1 MDSSARKSAPRPA
14 DYRTLSPSG
23 VSQSRDPTSELI
35 DKGHSLGFCRG
46 KLPVLVIDPN
56 GIAIDGSRSI
66 ARRYGTKCGG
76 CLQGIN
82 PQDLVRKARDKVFHL
97 NCFTC
102 LVCRKQ
108 MSTGEE
114 LYVLDD
120 NKFVCKQDY
129 LSGKPLPDTHHVHGH
144 HGTNTGRYGGLFEI
158 FIAWRTNSTRNW
170 GQNVD
175 ASLQDDFGPM
185 IKRHDRLDARHFF
198 NINLCH
204 PLGHLPVVESAAIV
218 LSEDEDEDG
227 SAHHHHH
234 DSAVRGAHLGT
245 HNIGPGSTGDQ
256 TVGHGGELPLGS
268 DPCKQED
275 SEDQGSLDGDPET
288 RDSQTEN
295 KSPDGGAGGGSG
307 DGGAGS
313 KRRGPRTTIK
323 AKQLEILKTAFSST
337 PKPTRHIREQLAKE
351 TGLPMRV
358 IQVWFQNKRSKER
371 RLKQLTS
378 MGRNPF
384 FGGSRKMRG
393 FPLNLNPGALG
404 GEDGPPPGF
413 PYFGPDKFEF
423 GYGGPVAFHHEFFG
437 AHPPPH
443 PHGPHFAGTGNP
455 GLDPASLAGMAAA
468 VAVAGE
474 YPPPGAGGGPPEF
487 LTGPP
492 GQGPPAP
499 TGGSPGE
506 FLAPSEREREISPPN
521 HYHRKS
527 VESRSPIYL
536 GSARERTLCL
546 RSHRFISVVFA
557 MRRQP
562 LTRKRLKE
570 IDLLLAPKNNI
581 PHGSFLYRRRVTFF
595 L

>member
-1 MDSSARKSAPRPA
+1 MCSLLNSTGRRGLAMLLSCAGCEKPIMDQYLLNVLDRAWHVECVRCFDCRAALQDKCF
-14 DYRTLSPSG
+14 
-23 VSQSRDPTSELI
+23 SREAKL
-35 DKGHSLGFCRG
+35 FCRN
-46 KLPVLVIDPN
+46 DFF
-56 GIAIDGSRSI
+56 
-66 ARRYGTKCGG
+66 RRYGTKCGG

-144 HGTNTGRYGGLFEI
+144 HEPSNLSAGG
-158 FIAWRTNSTRNW
+158 
-170 GQNVD
+170 D
-175 ASLQDDFGPM
+175 SLMGS
-185 IKRHDRLDARHFF
+185 
-198 NINLCH
+198 
-204 PLGHLPVVESAAIV
+204 G
-218 LSEDEDEDG
+218 SEDEDEDG
-227 SAHHHHH
+227 SGHHHHH
-234 DSAVRGAHLGT
+234 DPAVRGSHLGT
-245 HNIGPGSTGDQ
+245 HNIGPGGPGDQ
-256 TVGHGGELPLGS
+256 SVGHGGELPLGS

-455 GLDPASLAGMAAA
+455 VRNLFLTGLDPASLAGMAAA

-506 FLAPSEREREISPPN
+506 FLAPSGKREKYPYRSHYRRKIDRIAIAEIYVN
-521 HYHRKS
+521 RA
-527 VESRSPIYL
+527 E
-536 GSARERTLCL
+536 SARERTLCL
-546 RSHRFISVVFA
+546 RSRADILVLFSRCGH
-557 MRRQP
+557 
-562 LTRKRLKE
+562 
-570 IDLLLAPKNNI
+570 
-581 PHGSFLYRRRVTFF
+581 
-595 L
+595 